1 MSLVLKIVLI
11 SLIVIYL
18 ISILELLKK
27 KRLNLKYALLWILTG
42 VVMLVVTVVPKT
54 LAWFFEFCG
63 IEVFTNGLFAMW
75 IFFILLIL
83 LSITCIVSGLN
94 EKVRRLTQ
102 QMALLE
108 KRIRELEEKE
118 EKSNIN

>member
-1 MSLVLKIVLI
+1 
-11 SLIVIYL
+11 
-18 ISILELLKK
+18 
-27 KRLNLKYALLWILTG
+27 
-42 VVMLVVTVVPKT
+42 MLVVTVVPKT

>member
-1 MSLVLKIVLI
+1 MSLVLRIVLI

-18 ISILELLKK
+18 VSIVVLLKK
-27 KRLNLKYALLWILTG
+27 KKLNLKYALLWMLTG
-42 VVMLVVTVVPKT
+42 VVMLIVTVIPKT
-54 LAWFFEFCG
+54 LSWFFEFCG

-102 QMALLE
+102 QIALLE
-108 KRIRELEEKE
+108 KRIRELEEDKQS
-118 EKSNIN
+118 KL